1 MINYSRLFLVV
12 TVLAW
17 LYAGD
22 AFCPA
27 TSRSMIHRPA
37 RTAYYN
43 YRNTPSIL
51 HSSESSNDNVSPR
64 TKLRQLTGFSLTAI
78 RSTLRAATGISLSQS
93 ISGILRRLLSI
104 LSPSLR
110 YFLQPFLIMYY
121 TPLMVIR
128 YWVVGPSD
136 EYVEDSRKSH
146 EKVVDGW
153 RRAVEAAGL

>member
-1 MINYSRLFLVV
+1 MINSRLFLVV

-17 LYAGD
+17 LNAGD

-27 TSRSMIHRPA
+27 TNRSMIHRPA
-37 RTAYYN
+37 ITY

-51 HSSESSNDNVSPR
+51 LYSSESSNDNASTR
-64 TKLRQLTGFSLTAI
+64 SKLRQLTGFSLTAI

-121 TPLMVIR
+121 TPLMIIR

-136 EYVEDSRKSH
+136 QYVEDSRKSH

>member
-1 MINYSRLFLVV
+1 MINSLRLFLLVA
-12 TVLAW
+12 VLAC
-17 LYAGD
+17 LHVGD

-37 RTAYYN
+37 ITN

-51 HSSESSNDNVSPR
+51 YSSETSNDNVSPR
-64 TKLRQLTGFSLTAI
+64 SKLRQLTGFSLTAI

-121 TPLMVIR
+121 TPLMIIR

-136 EYVEDSRKSH
+136 QYVEDSRKSH

>member
-1 MINYSRLFLVV
+1 MINSMRLFLVV

-17 LYAGD
+17 LHAGD

-37 RTAYYN
+37 TTY

-64 TKLRQLTGFSLTAI
+64 SKLRQLTGFSLTAI
-78 RSTLRAATGISLSQS
+78 RSTLRVATGISLSQS

-121 TPLMVIR
+121 TPLMIIR

-136 EYVEDSRKSH
+136 QYVEDSRKSH